1 MAFIHVNAGAAKPAP
16 FGGRRIMADFSA
28 PQGRPARPVS
38 FLGMIIAAAMFVAC
52 LALVQVSG
60 LASSASPRLFIA
72 DSVER

>member
-1 MAFIHVNAGAAKPAP
+1 MAFIHVNAGAGISRPS
-16 FGGRRIMADFSA
+16 RRRRVMADFSA

-38 FLGMIIAAAMFVAC
+38 FLGMIIAAAMFAAC
-52 LALVQVSG
+52 LTLVQFSG

>member
-1 MAFIHVNAGAAKPAP
+1 
-16 FGGRRIMADFSA
+16 MADFSA

-38 FLGMIIAAAMFVAC
+38 FLGMIIAAAMFAAC
-52 LALVQVSG
+52 LTLVQFSG

>member
-1 MAFIHVNAGAAKPAP
+1 
-16 FGGRRIMADFSA
+16 MADFSA

-38 FLGMIIAAAMFVAC
+38 FLGMIIAAAMFAAC
-52 LALVQVSG
+52 LALIQVSG